1 MPATAHPGAGC
12 DKCAQH
18 RGSGGDGWSS
28 SFSLLEKRVWCQ
40 GLSVSHPA
48 KGPPESLT
56 VSWWERQ
63 SEVCCGEPA
72 GLSRALAGCILSMVD
87 VQGDA
92 LPAGS
97 GSLAQVAPGVKHSS
111 VLLALG
117 LLRKGVRELALRS
130 QPFILPLGSQT
141 YLLSL
146 SHVIGSG
153 PDGSCLQF
161 SMFPHL
167 RLHSAAIMTPGSKR
181 ALILP
186 FIPQTQ

>member
-40 GLSVSHPA
+40 GLWVSHPA
-48 KGPPESLT
+48 KGPPGSLT

-63 SEVCCGEPA
+63 SEGRLLGSPGPWLAAFSPGWMC
-72 GLSRALAGCILSMVD
+72 RALNYLQVLEAWHRWLPGSSTAPPCWRWDSSERRSASWPTVS
-87 VQGDA
+87 A
-92 LPAGS
+92 LHPPS
-97 GSLAQVAPGVKHSS
+97 W
-111 VLLALG
+111 
-117 LLRKGVRELALRS
+117 
-130 QPFILPLGSQT
+130 LPD
-141 YLLSL
+141 LSL
-146 SHVIGSG
+146 SHVISFG

-167 RLHSAAIMTPGSKR
+167 
-181 ALILP
+181 
-186 FIPQTQ
+186 